1 MSLTE
6 KCHKSIKTRKFFKY
20 VFRAISVRNVKVTM
34 KYILHSKDYKHTVG
48 STFGD
53 KPKHQTS
60 IGTIQ
65 YHTIPKLFSKHFKN
79 RRSRNKVLYTK
90 IITRMLCLR

>member
-1 MSLTE
+1 
-6 KCHKSIKTRKFFKY
+6 
-20 VFRAISVRNVKVTM
+20 M

-65 YHTIPKLFSKHFKN
+65 YHTIPKLFSAVHKN
-79 RRSRNKVLYTK
+79 NYKDAVSEVNL
-90 IITRMLCLR
+90 ISPDL